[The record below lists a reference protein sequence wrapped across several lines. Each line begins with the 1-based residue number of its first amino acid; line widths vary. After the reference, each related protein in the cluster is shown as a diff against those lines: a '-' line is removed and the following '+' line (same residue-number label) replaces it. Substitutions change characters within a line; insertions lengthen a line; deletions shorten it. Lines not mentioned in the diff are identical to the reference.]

1 MWGAL
6 APLVLL
12 LLLLPPPAHARDYDL
27 AALEASKPEL
37 TDQGLEAGEA
47 LYTRWCAACHGDS
60 GAGDGP
66 AAAGLWPR
74 PRDFSYGLFKFRS
87 TASGELPTDADIF
100 RSIARGVPAT
110 SMPAWGEGRRPL
122 SDAEIWQLVQAVKA
136 LVPFIDWSSADF
148 DPYRDDAKVA
158 LGTPPDVTPELIEL
172 GRQIYSDA
180 QKGGC
185 VRCHGALGR
194 GDGKGADARLEDDW
208 SDPIL
213 PADLTS
219 PRRYRNG
226 TSLVEIARTFST
238 GLNGTPMPSYV
249 DSMTDEER
257 WAVAAFTRSL
267 LEPERQGEVLLVA
280 SSTTAEPPVDPR
292 DPFWADQP
300 SIELPV
306 TGQALVAPRHEN
318 HVVDRAE
325 LQAATGGGRFAV
337 RITWNDR
344 TESRTVREAKPP
356 AGDEPWLPARALWR
370 GTGKGPDGLVVQIPR
385 REPDHP
391 VKPHFYRGGP
401 AGGVVLWGWHA
412 ATDASTELDSA
423 GWAALPRPQPDDGQE
438 LSSASHFEDGRW
450 SVVISRPLETTDA
463 GVDLQLRDGMLVP
476 VALQLWDGGLGETIT
491 ACGITSWYYVQL
503 PAPVPASGYAAG
515 VAAALAGLLLAWLAV
530 GHSRREEEQG

>member
-1 MWGAL
+1 VRVL
-6 APLVLL
+6 AAIAGLVLL
-12 LLLLPPPAHARDYDL
+12 AAAPAHARDYDL
-27 AALEASKPEL
+27 AALESAKPEL
-37 TDQGLEAGEA
+37 TDEGLEAGEA
-47 LYTRWCAACHGDS
+47 LYSRWCAACHGDT

-87 TASGELPTDADIF
+87 TATGELPTDADIF

-158 LGTPPDVTPELIEL
+158 LGTPPAVTAELIEL
-172 GRQIYSDA
+172 GRTIYSDE

-194 GDGKGADARLEDDW
+194 GDGKGPDARLEDDW

-213 PADLTS
+213 PTDLTS

-226 TSLVEIARTFST
+226 TSLLEIARTFST

-249 DSMTDEER
+249 ASMTDEER

-267 LEPERQGEVLLVA
+267 LEPDQQGNVLLVA
-280 SSTTAEPPVDPR
+280 SPSAGEPPVDPQ
-292 DPFWADQP
+292 DPFWADMP
-300 SIELPV
+300 TIEIPV

-318 HVVDRAE
+318 HAIDRAQ

-344 TESRTVREAKPP
+344 TESRTEREAKPP
-356 AGDEPWLPARALWR
+356 DGSTPWLAARALWR
-370 GTGKGPDGLVVQIPR
+370 GTGKGSDGLTVQIPR

-401 AGGVVLWGWHA
+401 GGGVVLWGWDG

-423 GWAALPRPQPDDGQE
+423 GWAALPRAQAGEGQE
-438 LSSASHFEDGRW
+438 LSSASHFDRGRW
-450 SVVISRPLETTDA
+450 SVVISRPLETADPTA
-463 GVDLQLRDGMLVP
+463 DLQLRPGMLVP

-515 VAAALAGLLLAWLAV
+515 AAAALGGLLLCWLAV
-530 GHSRREEEQG
+530 GQARREQEGRS